1 METHI
6 TEAARTLPCPS
17 GWEGHVG
24 RRVFT
29 KGRWS
34 FFRCGQCRH
43 LWTDPIPTEQ
53 ELAAFYDRGYFFGN
67 PDKRGYTD
75 YDEDKKSVAGDFQK
89 SLDRLA
95 VLRPKRGWLV
105 DIGAATGFFIQLA
118 QNAGWRASGV
128 ELSPDAAR
136 IAQERR
142 LDVVCGTLEEH
153 LEKFQQV
160 DAVTMWDVVEHIRE
174 PFAFFKSVRGCLAPD
189 GLLMFGTPQGDSFFA
204 RVMGKYWTLI
214 APPQHI
220 HYFSQASITRALAE
234 AGFEIVDIEWRGKEF
249 PVSYILHFVMG
260 WWNVRW
266 GWLKRLSEWK
276 PLTKI
281 RLRINPRD
289 SMVVIARPKSDS

>member
-1 METHI
+1 METKV
-6 TEAARTLPCPS
+6 TNVTRTLSCPS
-17 GWEGHVG
+17 GEPGHVG
-24 RRVFT
+24 RRVFS
-29 KGRWS
+29 KGTWS

-53 ELAAFYDRGYFFGN
+53 ELAAYYDRGYFFGD

-95 VLRPKRGWLV
+95 SLKPQRGWLL

-118 QNAGWRASGV
+118 RTMGWRVSGV
-128 ELSPDAAR
+128 ELSNDAAL
-136 IAQERR
+136 IAQQRG
-142 LDVVCGTLEEH
+142 LDVVQGTLEEH
-153 LEKFQQV
+153 LERFRQV
-160 DAVTMWDVVEHIRE
+160 DVVTMWDVVEHIRE
-174 PFAFFKSVRGCLAPD
+174 PFAFFKEVRGCLAPD
-189 GLLMFGTPQGDSFFA
+189 GLLMFGTPQGDSLFA
-204 RVMGKYWTLI
+204 RVMGRYWTLI

-220 HYFSQASITRALAE
+220 HYFSLESITRALNN

-249 PVSYILHFVMG
+249 PLSYILHFIMG

-266 GWLKRLSEWK
+266 SWLKRLSEWK
-276 PLTKI
+276 PLTKV

-289 SMVVIARPKSDS
+289 SMVVIARPARSS